1 MELSKEQK
9 IAFNKYV
16 QGHNIFIT
24 GPGGTGKS
32 ELIRMIYKHANACS
46 KQIHVTALTGCA
58 AILLNCQA
66 KTLHCWAGIGIANR
80 TIEQLITKIKK
91 NNVSNKI
98 WKKTNI
104 LVIDEVSML
113 SLKLFNMLNV
123 IGKSIRKNQ
132 KPFGGIQLIFSGD
145 FYQLPPVG
153 DKDDLDTQRFCF
165 ESDDWNSVFHRDCQ
179 IELKKI
185 FRQTDEI
192 YSTILNQI
200 REGKIKKRSNELL
213 LEYVGRQKDQNL
225 VAEPTKLFPTR
236 NKVEQ
241 INISKMS
248 ALTSEEKEYKIK
260 YKNNLKIKKIDGEG
274 ITNNDEEMTNQDE
287 EITDQDVKIELDFLS
302 GSLTCEKEL
311 KLKVGAQ
318 VMSII
323 NIKSEAGD
331 ILICNGSQG
340 IITEFCVFTGCPKVK
355 YNNGI
360 HMVMT
365 RHVWESDKIPGIGV
379 SQVPL
384 ILSWALT
391 IHKSQGATLDAAEID
406 VGSGIFECGQT
417 YVALSRVKSLNGL
430 YLTSFDA
437 TRIRINKKVKEFYE
451 SLKLYHES
459 KEQGKEVY
467 VPLVIAEEI
476 QVANPE
482 GTNRFINYQYVEDNT
497 ELVEEKYHDTSS
509 DIKVIR
515 IS

>member
-1 MELSKEQK
+1 MELSIEQQ
-9 IAFNKYV
+9 IAFDKYV

-24 GPGGTGKS
+24 GPGGAGKS
-32 ELIRMIYKHANACS
+32 ELIRMIYKHANS
-46 KQIHVTALTGCA
+46 RFKDIYVTALTGCA
-58 AILLNCQA
+58 SILLNCKA
-66 KTLHCWAGIGIANR
+66 KTLHSWAGIGLGNG
-80 TIEQLITKIKK
+80 TTEKLIMKIKK
-91 NNVSNKI
+91 NKFLKSV
-98 WKKTNI
+98 WKGTDI
-104 LVIDEVSML
+104 LVVDEVSML
-113 SLKLFNMLNV
+113 SLKLFNMLND
-123 IGKSIRKNQ
+123 IGKAIRGNG

-153 DKDDLDTQRFCF
+153 DRDDIDTQRFCF

-213 LEYVGRQKDQNL
+213 LEYVGREIDENL
-225 VAEPTKLFPTR
+225 VAEPTKLFPTK

-241 INISKMS
+241 INISRMS
-248 ALTSEEKEYKIK
+248 ALHGDEKEYKIK
-260 YKNNLKIKKIDGEG
+260 YIKDL
-274 ITNNDEEMTNQDE
+274 EMTNSEKEVRRQF
-287 EITDQDVKIELDFLS
+287 TDQDIQIELDFLS
-302 GSLTCEKEL
+302 GNLMCEKEM
-311 KLKVGAQ
+311 KIKVGAQ
-318 VMSII
+318 IMCII
-323 NIKSEAGD
+323 NIRSEAGD

-340 IITEFCVFTGCPKVK
+340 IVKEFCEVTGCPKVK

-360 HMVMT
+360 EMVMC
-365 RHVWESDKIPGIGV
+365 RHIWASDKIPGIGV
-379 SQVPL
+379 SQIPL

-437 TRIRINKKVKEFYE
+437 RRIRINKKVKEYYE
-451 SLKLYHES
+451 SLRLYHDS
-459 KEQGKEVY
+459 KESNQEVY

-476 QVANPE
+476 KVAIPINLE
-482 GTNRFINYQYVEDNT
+482 QTNLNQFVNYQYVEAQA
-497 ELVEEKYHDTSS
+497 ELAEEKYDNPPSNVKI
-509 DIKVIR
+509 IKFT
-515 IS
+515 

>member
-1 MELSKEQK
+1 MELSREQQ
-9 IAFNKYV
+9 IAFDKYV

-32 ELIRMIYKHANACS
+32 ELIRMIYKHANS
-46 KQIHVTALTGCA
+46 TFKDIYVTALTGCA
-58 AILLNCQA
+58 SILLNCKA
-66 KTLHCWAGIGIANR
+66 KTLHSWAGIGLGNG
-80 TIEQLITKIKK
+80 TIEHLITKIKK
-91 NNVSNKI
+91 NKFLKEV
-98 WKKTNI
+98 WKRTDI
-104 LVIDEVSML
+104 LVVDEVSML
-113 SLKLFNMLNV
+113 SLKLFNMLNE
-123 IGKSIRKNQ
+123 IGKVVRGNQ

-153 DKDDLDTQRFCF
+153 DYLEPDTQRFCF
-165 ESDDWNSVFHRDCQ
+165 ESDDWNSVFHRDSQ

-192 YSTILNQI
+192 YSSILNQI

-213 LEYVGRQKDQNL
+213 LEYVGRELDPNL
-225 VAEPTKLFPTR
+225 IAEPTKLYPTK

-241 INISKMS
+241 INITKMS
-248 ALTSEEKEYKIK
+248 ALHGEEKEYKIK
-260 YKNNLKIKKIDGEG
+260 YIKDV
-274 ITNNDEEMTNQDE
+274 EMTKGE
-287 EITDQDVKIELDFLS
+287 KEIRHQFTDQDIKIELDFLA
-302 GSLTCEKEL
+302 GNLMCEKEI
-311 KLKVGAQ
+311 KVKIGAQ
-318 VMSII
+318 VMCII

-340 IITEFCVFTGCPKVK
+340 IVKEFCEVTSCPKVK

-360 HMVMT
+360 EMVMT
-365 RHVWESDKIPGIGV
+365 RHIWESDKIPGIGV

-406 VGSGIFECGQT
+406 VGSCIFECGQT

-437 TRIRINKKVKEFYE
+437 KRIRINKKVKEFYE
-451 SLKLYHES
+451 SLRLYHES
-459 KEQGKEVY
+459 KETNQEVY

-476 QVANPE
+476 PVAIPTNLEATNANP
-482 GTNRFINYQYVEDNT
+482 FVNYQYVEAQA
-497 ELVEEKYHDTSS
+497 ELAEEKYDEPPSN
-509 DIKVIR
+509 IKVIKLT
-515 IS
+515 